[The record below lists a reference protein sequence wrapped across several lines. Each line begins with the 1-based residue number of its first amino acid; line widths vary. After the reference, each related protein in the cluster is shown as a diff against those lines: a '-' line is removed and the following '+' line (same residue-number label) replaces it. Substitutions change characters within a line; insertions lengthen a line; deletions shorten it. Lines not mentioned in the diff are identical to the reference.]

1 MHGLPVAELRGQPG
15 LEAEALLVRGMALL
29 DAGEPAAACAPL
41 DRAVAL
47 RREFDDRIS
56 PWLAQAEAVHGRC
69 LLLLGEH
76 AAASQAAARAQEI
89 VAANLSLGDPF
100 TKPLQD
106 LKRALD
112 P

>member
-1 MHGLPVAELRGQPG
+1 
-15 LEAEALLVRGMALL
+15 
-29 DAGEPAAACAPL
+29 
-41 DRAVAL
+41 
-47 RREFDDRIS
+47 
-56 PWLAQAEAVHGRC
+56 
-69 LLLLGEH
+69 LLGEH

-89 VAANLSLGDPF
+89 VAANPSLGDPF